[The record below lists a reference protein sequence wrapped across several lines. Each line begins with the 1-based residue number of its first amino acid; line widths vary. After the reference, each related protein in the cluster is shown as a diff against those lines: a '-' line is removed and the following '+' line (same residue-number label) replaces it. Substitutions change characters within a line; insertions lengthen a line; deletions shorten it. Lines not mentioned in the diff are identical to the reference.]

1 MGPRRIAIGPQR
13 YLGAGQPTLIVAEVG
28 QNHNGSLAAA
38 EQLVD
43 AAAWAGADA
52 VKFVKRDL
60 ECELASEAWHRP
72 YHSPHAY
79 GPTYGEHRRA
89 LELSPTDHAALAQRA
104 RRHGLLY
111 FATACDVPSLD
122 LLESLN
128 VGLIKIASR
137 DLTNSPLLAHAAGRG
152 KPVLLSTGMSGL
164 EEIDR
169 AVGILRKARARY
181 VLLQCTSLYPTPYE
195 QAHLCSMQTLAERYR
210 APVGLSDHTPGTL
223 LPPVA
228 VAMGAAVIEKH
239 LTLDRQ
245 QKGTDHA
252 CSVEPHE
259 LAELVRNVRRVEAAL
274 GRPDKPVTPE
284 VAEVRA
290 KLGRSLVSRTS
301 LAAGE
306 VLEEHHLTLKCP
318 GDGLTWEDRGRV
330 LGRRVSRDLA
340 ANHKLSLGDLVER

>member
-1 MGPRRIAIGPQR
+1 MGLRRIAIAPQR
-13 YLGAGQPTLIVAEVG
+13 YLGAGQPTLIVAEIG
-28 QNHNGSLAAA
+28 QNHNGSLSAA

-60 ECELASEAWHRP
+60 DCELASEAWAQP
-72 YHSPHAY
+72 YHSPHAF
-79 GPTYGEHRRA
+79 GATYGEHRQA
-89 LELSPTDHAALAQRA
+89 LELSPADHAALAQRA

-122 LLESLN
+122 LLDSLG

-137 DLTNSPLLAHAAGRG
+137 DLSNAPLLADAASRG

-164 EEIDR
+164 AEIDR
-169 AVGILRKARARY
+169 AVGILRKARTRY

-195 QAHLCSMQTLAERYR
+195 EAHLRSMRTLAERYR
-210 APVGLSDHTPGTL
+210 VPVGLSDHTPGTL

-228 VAMGAAVIEKH
+228 AAMGAAVIEKH

-245 QKGTDHA
+245 QRGTDHA

-274 GRPDKPVTPE
+274 GRPDKPVPAD
-284 VAEVRA
+284 VAQVRA
-290 KLGRSLVSRTS
+290 KLGRSLVSRAP
-301 LAAGE
+301 LAAGD
-306 VLEEHHLTLKCP
+306 VVQEHHLTLKCP
-318 GDGLTWEDRGRV
+318 GDGLSWEDRDRV
-330 LGRRVSRDLA
+330 LGRRVGRDLE
-340 ANHKLSLGDLVER
+340 ANHKLSLSDLVER

>member
-1 MGPRRIAIGPQR
+1 MRMRRIAIGPQR
-13 YLGAGQPTLIVAEVG
+13 SLGPGEPTLIVAEVG
-28 QNHNGSLAAA
+28 QNHNGSLSTA

-60 ECELASEAWHRP
+60 ECELASEAWTQP

-79 GPTYGEHRRA
+79 GVTYGEHRRA
-89 LELSPTDHAALAQRA
+89 LELSPADHAALAQRA
-104 RRHGLLY
+104 RRHGVLY

-122 LLESLN
+122 LLEEMG

-137 DLTNSPLLAHAAGRG
+137 DLNNSPLLANAASRG
-152 KPVLLSTGMSGL
+152 KPIFLSTGMSGL
-164 EEIDR
+164 AEIDR
-169 AVGILRKARARY
+169 AVGVLRKARARY
-181 VLLQCTSLYPTPYE
+181 ALLQCTSLYPTPYE
-195 QAHLCSMQTLAERYR
+195 EAHLRSMKTLGQRYGV
-210 APVGLSDHTPGTL
+210 PVGLSDHTPGTL

-274 GRPDKPVTPE
+274 GRPDKPVPAD
-284 VAEVRA
+284 VALVRA
-290 KLGRSLVSRTS
+290 KLGRSLVARSPLT
-301 LAAGE
+301 AGDI
-306 VLEEHHLTLKCP
+306 VEERHLTLKCP
-318 GDGLTWEDRGRV
+318 GDGLSWEDRQRV
-330 LGRRVSRDLA
+330 LGRQVCRDVQ
-340 ANHKLSLGDLVER
+340 ANHKLTLADLA